1 MTPKHKALIEYG
13 KAFGRQEE
21 FRRNHQ
27 NHPCV
32 QNLTMRHFWR
42 TAPVC
47 CDQKTISNR
56 HAELIRDAWQKQA
69 ACRAWTIPSH
79 ERLCEN
85 CAHGGTRPYETPC
98 RECFRST
105 FALSYEMV
113 SDNWEPRKEG
123 E

>member
-1 MTPKHKALIEYG
+1 MTPEQKAFFEYG
-13 KAFGRQEE
+13 QEYKGMMICRWEYNAGVCARISLKARI
-21 FRRNHQ
+21 RR
-27 NHPCV
+27 
-32 QNLTMRHFWR
+32 
-42 TAPVC
+42 
-47 CDQKTISNR
+47 
-56 HAELIRDAWQKQA
+56 AWKKRA

>member
-1 MTPKHKALIEYG
+1 MTPEQKAFCEYG
-13 KAFGRQEE
+13 EARGLLKARIAKCRRDARYVFGRNYQCLYSAEKK
-21 FRRNHQ
+21 
-27 NHPCV
+27 
-32 QNLTMRHFWR
+32 NLWITSDLKSYIKDYR
-42 TAPVC
+42 
-47 CDQKTISNR
+47 
-56 HAELIRDAWQKQA
+56 QKQA

-123 E
+123 K